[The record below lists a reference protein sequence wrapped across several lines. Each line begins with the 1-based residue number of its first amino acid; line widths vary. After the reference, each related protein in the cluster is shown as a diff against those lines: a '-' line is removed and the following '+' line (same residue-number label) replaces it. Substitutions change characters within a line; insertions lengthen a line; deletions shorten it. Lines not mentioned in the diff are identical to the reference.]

1 MKIPF
6 FVQEFTD
13 EMEAAAV
20 ATLRNESFVGG
31 ESVSKISTTYGDYLN
46 STVFLN
52 KFILSKYP
60 QIILY
65 KQGALKKIESN

>member
-1 MKIPF
+1 MELLNTKNNKPGSQVKNMKIPF

-31 ESVSKISTTYGDYLN
+31 ESVSKISTT
-46 STVFLN
+46 
-52 KFILSKYP
+52 
-60 QIILY
+60 
-65 KQGALKKIESN
+65 